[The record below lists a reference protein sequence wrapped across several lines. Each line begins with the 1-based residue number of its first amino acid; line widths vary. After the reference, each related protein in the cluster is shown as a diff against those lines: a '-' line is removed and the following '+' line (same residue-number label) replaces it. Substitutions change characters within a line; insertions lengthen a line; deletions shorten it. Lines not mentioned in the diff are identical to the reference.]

1 MDHYV
6 LNTSAVMAVLRDEP
20 QRSVVERVLMEAAA
34 DPNSVRIEVP
44 FVVLM
49 EVEYLMIKRGA
60 SAQRVEETLDLVES
74 WPITVA
80 ESTQLWRRRAAE
92 VKGSNRLSVADA
104 WVASLAL
111 LLNATVVHKDPEM
124 DSIRGLRALR
134 L

>member
-1 MDHYV
+1 
-6 LNTSAVMAVLRDEP
+6 
-20 QRSVVERVLMEAAA
+20 MEAAA